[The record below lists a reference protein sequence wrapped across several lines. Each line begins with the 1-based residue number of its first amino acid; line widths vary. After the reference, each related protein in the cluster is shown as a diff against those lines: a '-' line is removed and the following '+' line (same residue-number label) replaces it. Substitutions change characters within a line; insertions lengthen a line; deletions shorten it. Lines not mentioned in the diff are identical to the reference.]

1 MILIAITNQVTMY
14 KKPVLTEK
22 YTHHCYP
29 WGLISDS
36 FAFEHTKYKYNSIY
50 KLKCFNG
57 ICTWYDVNGGRK
69 LHCNG
74 TSILCPIIIFVN
86 ALIAGIIDNTFT
98 LLYFQ
103 DFFSRN
109 STQSTTRLC
118 TALQI
123 TEKATQSME
132 QTSKSKA
139 KIIQSKNEY
148 MRLWM
153 RFLLV

>member
-1 MILIAITNQVTMY
+1 M
-14 KKPVLTEK
+14 
-22 YTHHCYP
+22 
-29 WGLISDS
+29 
-36 FAFEHTKYKYNSIY
+36 
-50 KLKCFNG
+50 
-57 ICTWYDVNGGRK
+57 NGGRK

-74 TSILCPIIIFVN
+74 TSIRCPIIIFVN

-103 DFFSRN
+103 DFFSRD
-109 STQSTTRLC
+109 STQSTTHLC

-132 QTSKSKA
+132 QTSKSKV

-148 MRLWM
+148 MRL
-153 RFLLV
+153 